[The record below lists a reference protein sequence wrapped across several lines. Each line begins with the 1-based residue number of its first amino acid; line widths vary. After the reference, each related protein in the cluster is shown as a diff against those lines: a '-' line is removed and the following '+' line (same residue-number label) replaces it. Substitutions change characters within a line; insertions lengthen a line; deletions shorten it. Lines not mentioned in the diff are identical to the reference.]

1 MNTRD
6 KTKASLLTA
15 IQAINVKRHFELLK
29 PDFSNVDEVY
39 TNYFNL
45 WLWNMSDNKQ
55 GHATITNEW
64 IEDVSK
70 LEFCKTKDGFKL
82 TESDFIKVELNR
94 LEILEPD
101 KLSLIQS
108 KQFEMYVSF
117 LKSKFVNSELPDNTN
132 TDGYKKDLHNHIFK
146 GNSFDVW
153 QSMFSEFGINES
165 SRTDVKFMFEEMK
178 KDSLIHNTVN
188 QITFLDW
195 IRETYNGL
203 IIQKTSNHS
212 RTKTRIQAYQ
222 RAKEFYKN

>member
-1 MNTRD
+1 MKHVTILAFIEKITLD
-6 KTKASLLTA
+6 KTSLEDVYANRLMMYYVDNSDTKEQTNNIGFVYNNGILEDAESISISKTTKGFELTE
-15 IQAINVKRHFELLK
+15 IDFITYELEYLENHFEVEKLK
-29 PDFSNVDEVY
+29 ISE
-39 TNYFNL
+39 
-45 WLWNMSDNKQ
+45 K
-55 GHATITNEW
+55 
-64 IEDVSK
+64 
-70 LEFCKTKDGFKL
+70 
-82 TESDFIKVELNR
+82 
-94 LEILEPD
+94 
-101 KLSLIQS
+101 
-108 KQFEMYVSF
+108 KQFGMYVNF

-132 TDGYKKDLHNHIFK
+132 TDGDNKELHSHIFK

-178 KDSLIHNTVN
+178 KDYLIHNTVN

-195 IRETYNGL
+195 IGETYNGL